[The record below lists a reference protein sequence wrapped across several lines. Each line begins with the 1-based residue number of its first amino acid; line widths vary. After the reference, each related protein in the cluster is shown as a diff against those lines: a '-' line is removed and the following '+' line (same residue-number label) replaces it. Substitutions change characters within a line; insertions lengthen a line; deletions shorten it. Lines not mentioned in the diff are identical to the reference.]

1 MKRSPFPSW
10 WWFAGLLAASAL
22 LELTPLDRRIQD
34 LGYDFSAG
42 RWRVDENAPAGRLL
56 FYDGPKVVIGLAGA
70 ALLALAAGPAR
81 WRSSWAARG
90 WHTGRRPVLTALV
103 AAAAVPILVGF
114 LKSISGV
121 YCPAELTVYGGT
133 APYLRPFA
141 YLWLDGV
148 PAGGHCWP
156 AGHPSGAFG
165 LLALRPL
172 AATDR
177 HRRLVT
183 VVALV
188 LGGTMGLYQML
199 KGAHFLSHI
208 LVTLLLAALIATIA
222 ARLMPAKTLPAAG
235 GT

>member
-1 MKRSPFPSW
+1 MSRLPCPLPW
-10 WWFAGLLAASAL
+10 WLAVLLAACAL
-22 LELTPLDRRIQD
+22 LELTPLDRRVQD
-34 LGYDFSAG
+34 LCYDFAAG
-42 RWRVDENAPAGRLL
+42 RWRVDENAPAGRIL
-56 FYDGPKVVIGLAGA
+56 FYDGPKIVIGLAGA

-81 WRSSWAARG
+81 WRTSWAARG

-103 AAAAVPILVGF
+103 AAAAVPVLVGF

-121 YCPAELTVYGGT
+121 YCPAELADYGGT
-133 APYLRPFA
+133 SPYLRPFA
-141 YLWLDGV
+141 YLWLEGA

-177 HRRLVT
+177 HRRFVT
-183 VVALV
+183 VLALV

-199 KGAHFLSHI
+199 KGAHFLSHV
-208 LVTLLLAALIATIA
+208 LVTLLLASLIAATA
-222 ARLMPAKTLPAAG
+222 ARLMPAKPVSART